1 MRSRVRIQPYVPR
14 ELASRLRAYAAAN
27 GVPDGAVIASA
38 LREYLDRDKND
49 RQLLMRRL
57 DRNTVGIS
65 EVRRDLAVVAEALGT
80 FARTWFVASQGSRAP
95 GDAEAARRQ
104 ARSLYEQFVQR
115 VAGSCM
121 TGDGLMGRVLAE
133 LCPGA
138 TDD

>member
-14 ELASRLRAYAAAN
+14 ELASRLRAYAAAQ

-38 LREYLDRDKND
+38 LREYLDRDRND
-49 RQLLMRRL
+49 RELLMRRL

-65 EVRRDLAVVAEALGT
+65 EARRDIAIVAEALGT
-80 FARTWFVASQGSRAP
+80 FARAWFVASQGNRASTD
-95 GDAEAARRQ
+95 GEAARRQ

-115 VAGSCM
+115 VAGCCM

-133 LCPGA
+133 LGPGA